1 MLQLLKDVDKLS
13 NNAPIGVFDSGLGGL
28 TVWREVRR
36 ALPAESLVYLGDG
49 KNCPY
54 GSRPR
59 EEVRRL
65 ADEAVAF
72 LVAQGC
78 KLVVVACNTATAAA
92 IDFLREKYA
101 PMPIVGMEPAVKPA
115 CLATRSGVVGVLA
128 TERSLDGEL
137 FRRTAARYGDGV
149 DLVTAPGRGFVELVE
164 NDLEATPEA
173 EATVRAAV
181 AEMLEHGADQIVL
194 GCTHYPMLA
203 AAIRKVVGPE
213 VHIVDSAATTAE
225 VVKRRLADKGL
236 AHPQAGRTG
245 RIRFFITDDPQRFT
259 RTGSL
264 FLNMTITDSDVRLV
278 DLENVPLP
286 DAAETPTQ
294 RKPS

>member
-1 MLQLLKDVDKLS
+1 MERTEL
-13 NNAPIGVFDSGLGGL
+13 PIAVFDSGLGGISVL
-28 TVWREVRR
+28 R
-36 ALPAESLVYLGDG
+36 ALVQRLPGEDFLYFGDSA
-49 KNCPY
+49 NAPY
-54 GSRPR
+54 GVRPVA
-59 EEVRRL
+59 EVRRL
-65 ADEAVAF
+65 TQDVIGRLYDRGIKAAVI
-72 LVAQGC
+72 
-78 KLVVVACNTATAAA
+78 ACNTATAAA
-92 IDFLREKYA
+92 LPALRETW
-101 PMPIVGMEPAVKPA
+101 PDMPIIGVIEPGSRAACEASPSGDIAVI
-115 CLATRSGVVGVLA
+115 ATESTIRSGAYAEAILRRRPEAQV
-128 TERSLDGEL
+128 RSLACPLFVPLAEEGWFDGPIAEGVVSRYLEPL
-137 FRRTAARYGDGV
+137 FEKSP
-149 DLVTAPGRGFVELVE
+149 APDCL
-164 NDLEATPEA
+164 
-173 EATVRAAV
+173 
-181 AEMLEHGADQIVL
+181 VL

-225 VVKRRLADKGL
+225 VVKRRLTDKGL

-294 RKPS
+294 RKSS

>member
-1 MLQLLKDVDKLS
+1 MDTEHFD
-13 NNAPIGVFDSGLGGL
+13 NRPIGVFDSGYGGL
-28 TVWREVRR
+28 TVAR
-36 ALPAESLVYLGDG
+36 ALQKRLPEESILYFGDSAR
-49 KNCPY
+49 CPY
-54 GSRPR
+54 GPR
-59 EEVRRL
+59 DQAEV
-65 ADEAVAF
+65 DGFVQQICTW
-72 LVAQGC
+72 LVGRDV
-78 KLVVVACNTATAAA
+78 KMIVIACNTATAAA
-92 IDFLREKYA
+92 LPALRETW
-101 PMPIVGMEPAVKPA
+101 PDMPIIGVIEPGSRAACEASPSGDIAVI
-115 CLATRSGVVGVLA
+115 ATESTIRSGAYAEAILRRRPEAQV
-128 TERSLDGEL
+128 RSLACPLFVPLAEEGWFDGPIAEGVVSRYLEPL
-137 FRRTAARYGDGV
+137 FEKSP
-149 DLVTAPGRGFVELVE
+149 APDCL
-164 NDLEATPEA
+164 
-173 EATVRAAV
+173 
-181 AEMLEHGADQIVL
+181 VL

>member
-1 MLQLLKDVDKLS
+1 MPLAEEGWIDG
-13 NNAPIGVFDSGLGGL
+13 PIS
-28 TVWREVRR
+28 E
-36 ALPAESLVYLGDG
+36 
-49 KNCPY
+49 
-54 GSRPR
+54 
-59 EEVRRL
+59 
-65 ADEAVAF
+65 
-72 LVAQGC
+72 
-78 KLVVVACNTATAAA
+78 
-92 IDFLREKYA
+92 
-101 PMPIVGMEPAVKPA
+101 
-115 CLATRSGVVGVLA
+115 GVVSRYL
-128 TERSLDGEL
+128 EPL
-137 FRRTAARYGDGV
+137 FEKSP
-149 DLVTAPGRGFVELVE
+149 APDCL
-164 NDLEATPEA
+164 
-173 EATVRAAV
+173 
-181 AEMLEHGADQIVL
+181 VL

-294 RKPS
+294 RKSS